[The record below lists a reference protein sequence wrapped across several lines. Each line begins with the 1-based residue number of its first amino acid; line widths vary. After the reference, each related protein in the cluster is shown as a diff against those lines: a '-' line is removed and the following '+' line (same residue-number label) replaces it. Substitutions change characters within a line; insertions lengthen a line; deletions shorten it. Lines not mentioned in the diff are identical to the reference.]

1 MSSAPQETPREPLQN
16 ESTGGN
22 FVDSAILLS
31 RYSSA
36 FFSLVLVFCFLF
48 FVLYCIVLCC
58 FVLFCFV
65 LFCFVLFCF
74 VLFCFV
80 LFCFVLFCF
89 VLFCFVLFCFVLF
102 CFVLFFVYFYIFFV
116 LILGLLDW
124 RRVRMEDGK
133 LHLKP
138 TAPPRS
144 CTSNYLPISF
154 SFLFFSYWLS
164 FYR

>member
-1 MSSAPQETPREPLQN
+1 MKEGDSRITPDIIYSEPIEGDPMSSAPQETPREPLQN

-31 RYSSA
+31 RYCSA
-36 FFSLVLVFCFLF
+36 FFSLVLIFCFLF
-48 FVLYCIVLCC
+48 CIALCC

-102 CFVLFFVYFYIFFV
+102 CIFLYFFCFNTW
-116 LILGLLDW
+116 LIRLEKSENG
-124 RRVRMEDGK
+124 RRQAALEAHRATEE
-133 LHLKP
+133 LHK
-138 TAPPRS
+138 
-144 CTSNYLPISF
+144 
-154 SFLFFSYWLS
+154 
-164 FYR
+164 